1 MSKEDDFFKQVDDF
15 TVREAY
21 MVISFDDGS
30 VEIFDRN
37 YNLISSDASVVP
49 VIVTEKTQ
57 VESWRDYLSPLKKKH
72 RFSKKRGDAKWY
84 LPVPSE
90 SLSKDQK
97 HYDRLDLER
106 NDILV
111 EMFNEDKTLSME

>member
-1 MSKEDDFFKQVDDF
+1 MSKNKDV
-15 TVREAY
+15 VREAY

-30 VEIFDRN
+30 VEIFDRS
-37 YNLISSDASVVP
+37 YSLISKDASIVP

-57 VESWRDYLSPLKKKH
+57 VESWRDYLSPSKLNH
-72 RFSKKRGDAKWY
+72 RFSEKRGDAKWY

-90 SLSKDQK
+90 SLSKDHK